1 MRYIALIVLVLALA
15 ACGGSQV
22 THSPST
28 SAPSVSASTP
38 KGTPSPPAASSG
50 YPQEAADKALCTTYQ
65 SLSQNGDFADIPV
78 AVASADG
85 SVTQNLADVMSRQG
99 TTLQQD
105 EQNDVLVA
113 ANCALVSVGKSPTI
127 SHF

>member
-1 MRYIALIVLVLALA
+1 MRIQVALA
-15 ACGGSQV
+15 GALLTLVACSSAHPSLKPAH
-22 THSPST
+22 HST
-28 SAPSVSASTP
+28 LATATP
-38 KGTPSPPAASSG
+38 IPGATG
-50 YPQEAADKALCTTYQ
+50 YPNEAADKALCATYQ
-65 SLSQNGDFADIPV
+65 SLSQSGDFADIPV

-113 ANCALVSVGKSPTI
+113 INCALVNVGKPPTI
-127 SHF
+127 SHN